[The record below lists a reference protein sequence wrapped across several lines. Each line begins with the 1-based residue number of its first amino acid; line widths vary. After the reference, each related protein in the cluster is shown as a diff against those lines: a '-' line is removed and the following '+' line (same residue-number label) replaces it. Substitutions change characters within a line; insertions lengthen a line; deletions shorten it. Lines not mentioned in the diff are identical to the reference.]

1 MGPAA
6 RGGCT
11 VAPAQALTLL
21 TYRFVQFKRIGHHY
35 YLLDLCYVVNAL
47 LCLYCGLALAGW
59 GHLPFAMTLFQALFA
74 MTNGPLAW
82 AIPLFN
88 NKLKFHSAQHMI
100 SLFIH
105 ISPACTTYA
114 IRWYLDRSTFPLAS
128 AVADPQ
134 VRPPPPLHTD
144 TEPPA
149 SPTACTGWVLF
160 TFRQS

>member
-1 MGPAA
+1 MFKVCYSVPAF
-6 RGGCT
+6 RGEPRHAF
-11 VAPAQALTLL
+11 VAAQATTLL

-47 LCLYCGLALAGW
+47 LCIYCALALAGF
-59 GHLPFAMTLFQALFA
+59 GHLPAVMTLFQALFA

-88 NKLKFHSAQHMI
+88 NKLKFHSAQHII

-114 IRWYLDRSTFPLAS
+114 IRWYLDRSTFPLA
-128 AVADPQ
+128 PQ
-134 VRPPPPLHTD
+134 L
-144 TEPPA
+144 
-149 SPTACTGWVLF
+149 TGTGAGYFALLSHLEGAALWPYV
-160 TFRQS
+160 